1 MTDPLSGPPADRPGP
16 GRWADLGPRM
26 LSAAVMIVFAA
37 LEIWLGG
44 PAFSALVIV
53 LCALMIWELASITG
67 GTALPRRRTPVVLAL
82 VAGASLAATL
92 ALGPAGIAP
101 ALLLVPSILLALT
114 PRRNRRIASVYGAA
128 VMVAG
133 YGLVALRADPG
144 TATILWL
151 LAVVIASDVLG
162 YFAGRILGGP
172 KFWPAI
178 SPKKTWSGTVAGWI
192 GAAAVGLGFVL
203 AGSAGGS
210 LVLLSVAIAL
220 AGQFGDIAESWIKRR
235 TGVKDSSSL
244 IPGHGGVMDR
254 FDAMVGAMVAVTIL
268 DLVLQ
273 LPLPGRG

>member
-1 MTDPLSGPPADRPGP
+1 MTDPGPGPRVDTTKP

-26 LSAAVMIVFAA
+26 LSAAVMLAFAA

-44 PAFSALVIV
+44 PAFAALVVV

-67 GTALPRRRTPVVLAL
+67 GTAVPRRRTPVVLGLA
-82 VAGASLAATL
+82 AGASLSATL
-92 ALGPAGIAP
+92 ILGPSGIAP
-101 ALLLVPSILLALT
+101 ALLLIPSILLALT
-114 PRRNRRIASVYGAA
+114 PRRDRRIASVYGAA
-128 VMVAG
+128 VLVAG

-151 LAVVIASDVLG
+151 LAVIIASDVLG
-162 YFAGRILGGP
+162 YFAGRTIGGP

-192 GAAAVGLGFVL
+192 GAAVVGAGFVL
-203 AGSAGGS
+203 AGTAGWS

-254 FDAMVGAMVAVTIL
+254 FDAVVGAMVAVMIL
-268 DLVLQ
+268 NLVLP
-273 LPLPGRG
+273 LPLPGQG